1 MRQAIQREIAVSWL
15 IILTVGLALAVPLLV
30 LAIALAALIWGD
42 DAQEK

>member
-1 MRQAIQREIAVSWL
+1 VSWL